1 MLDVYDNNTASFY
14 LNQRIR
20 WIDVK
25 HVYQISFM
33 MIKAV
38 KGANTNN
45 TTQWKP
51 SLKSETRGFI
61 VTEVNTSN

>member
-45 TTQWKP
+45 TTQ
-51 SLKSETRGFI
+51 
-61 VTEVNTSN
+61 